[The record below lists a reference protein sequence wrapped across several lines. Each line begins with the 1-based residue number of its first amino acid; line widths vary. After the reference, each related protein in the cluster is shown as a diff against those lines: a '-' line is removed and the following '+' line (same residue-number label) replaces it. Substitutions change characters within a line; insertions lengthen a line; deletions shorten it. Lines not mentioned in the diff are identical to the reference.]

1 MGELSRED
9 KDRPYGWI
17 NGTTTWWFSGVHF
30 EDSGPIEME
39 GNCMDSTDEWLMS
52 FVRVTAIVF
61 LLTFSV
67 LPYTYAEE
75 DCGFDGFSA
84 GIRKILN
91 PNKYWDREINNL
103 KKAIPESKASLKS
116 AYLDM
121 EELRD
126 DVYVKRRIQRAIL
139 DAKSFGDDLQ
149 VARNQEIESIRED
162 IKWAKEMILMEK
174 EILKSYISCLKKA
187 EAEKAKLR

>member
-1 MGELSRED
+1 M
-9 KDRPYGWI
+9 
-17 NGTTTWWFSGVHF
+17 
-30 EDSGPIEME
+30 
-39 GNCMDSTDEWLMS
+39 
-52 FVRVTAIVF
+52 
-61 LLTFSV
+61 
-67 LPYTYAEE
+67 
-75 DCGFDGFSA
+75 
-84 GIRKILN
+84 
-91 PNKYWDREINNL
+91 

-162 IKWAKEMILMEK
+162 IKWAKEMILIEK

-187 EAEKAKLR
+187 AAEKAKLR